1 LTVAAV
7 RRSLGNKIRVHFR
20 SWIASS
26 YARTR
31 APALLCLAASL
42 CGCAGISEIRQTEL
56 FLGEYFAGEYEQAS
70 TVLGGESGLDYDA
83 EQLLTSL
90 HLAMALRAEGRFAAA
105 QTAFDRAESQLLW
118 KSDEIASVED
128 LLAAGFTLVGN
139 DLMVS
144 YQGTIYDGVLV
155 NTFKALN
162 AMHGGDL
169 ARARVEL
176 NRADQRQENA
186 VHQLAAKVAALGSG
200 EEDEEQYQEQVNR
213 SMGEVMDPEGPVAA
227 RLQAVESLGRYR
239 GLRNPFTDWL
249 HGVFRLASGEAN
261 RASNLFRNA
270 AVLEGR
276 RNSHVLADLVEAE
289 RVASGGARTDGR
301 VWVIHEDGTGPY
313 LEAFRFD
320 LPIYTGDGVLVVS
333 TALPEFRRGA
343 PAAGSLQIHV
353 AGQEYRTEPLLDLDR
368 YAATEF
374 RAGYDS
380 VVFKAVAGT
389 VIRSLIQLEI
399 QRQSREHGGLAS
411 VLNVV
416 APIASAVVTQAD
428 IRIWRALPRSI
439 GVASLVRPDDGRMR
453 ISAGPGAA
461 RELILPPGRF
471 VLVVVKTIRADVPP
485 AVHVA
490 AFGNE

>member
-1 LTVAAV
+1 M
-7 RRSLGNKIRVHFR
+7 RFR
-20 SWIASS
+20 SWIPFFS
-26 YARTR
+26 ARPRTL
-31 APALLCLAASL
+31 ALFCLAACL

-56 FLGEYFAGEYEQAS
+56 FLGDYYAGEYDQAS
-70 TVLGGESGLDYDA
+70 TVLGGDSGLDYDA

-90 HLAMALRAEGRFAAA
+90 HLAMALRAAGRFADS

-118 KSDEIASVED
+118 KSDEITSVED

-186 VHQLAAKVAALGSG
+186 VHQLAAKVAALGGG
-200 EEDEEQYQEQVNR
+200 EEDEEQYQEQVDR
-213 SMGEVMDPEGPVAA
+213 SMEEVLDPEGPVAA

-270 AVLEGR
+270 AVLDGQ
-276 RNSHVLADLVEAE
+276 RNGHVLADLVEAE
-289 RVASGGARTDGR
+289 RVANGGARTDGR

-313 LEAFRFD
+313 LEEFRFD

-343 PAAGSLQIHV
+343 PAAGSLQIH
-353 AGQEYRTEPLLDLDR
+353 AGGQEYRTEPLLDVDR

-380 VVFKAVAGT
+380 VVLKAVAGT

-399 QRQSREHGGLAS
+399 QRQSREQGGLAS

-428 IRIWRALPRSI
+428 TRIWRALPRSV
-439 GVASLVRPDDGRMR
+439 GVASLERPDDGRLR
-453 ISAGPGAA
+453 LDAGPGAA
-461 RELILPPGRF
+461 RDLILPPGRF
-471 VLVVVKTIRADVPP
+471 VLVVVKTIREDVPP

>member
-1 LTVAAV
+1 MLSLAV
-7 RRSLGNKIRVHFR
+7 I
-20 SWIASS
+20 
-26 YARTR
+26 
-31 APALLCLAASL
+31 L
-42 CGCAGISEIRQTEL
+42 CGCVGVSEIRQTGL
-56 FLGEYFAGEYEQAS
+56 FLGEYYAGEYAAAG
-70 TVLGGESGLDYDA
+70 TVLGGETGLEYDA

-90 HLAMALRAEGRFAAA
+90 HVAMSLRAAGRFETS
-105 QTAFDRAESQLLW
+105 QVAFDRAESQLLW

-162 AMHGGDL
+162 ALHTGDM

-186 VHQLAAKVAALGSG
+186 VHQLAAKVGTLETG
-200 EEDEEQYQEQVNR
+200 EEDEEQYQEQVDR
-213 SMGEVMDPEGPVAA
+213 SMEEVMDPEGPVAA
-227 RLQAVESLGRYR
+227 RLKAVQSLGQYR

-249 HGVFRLASGEAN
+249 HGVFRLAAGEAN

-270 AVLEGR
+270 AVLEGQ
-276 RNSHVLADLVEAE
+276 RNRHVLADLVEAE
-289 RVASGGARTDGR
+289 RVAGGGARADGR
-301 VWVIHEDGTGPY
+301 VWVVHEDGTGPY
-313 LEAFRFD
+313 LAEFRFD
-320 LPIYTGDGVLVVS
+320 LPIFTGDGVLVVS
-333 TALPEFRRGA
+333 TALPEFHAGA
-343 PAAGSLQIHV
+343 PAAGSLQIYAEEREH
-353 AGQEYRTEPLLDLDR
+353 RTEPLLNVDR

-374 RAGYDS
+374 QAGYDS
-380 VVFKAVAGT
+380 VVLKAVAGT

-399 QRQSREHGGLAS
+399 QRQSREHGGVVSL
-411 VLNVV
+411 LNVV

-428 IRIWRALPRSI
+428 TRIWRALPQSI
-439 GVASLVRPDDGRMR
+439 GVASLERPRDGRMR
-453 ISAGPGAA
+453 ISAGRGAA

-471 VLVVVKTIRADVPP
+471 VVVVVKTIRPDVPP

-490 AFGNE
+490 AFGDD

>member
-1 LTVAAV
+1 MLSLAV
-7 RRSLGNKIRVHFR
+7 I
-20 SWIASS
+20 
-26 YARTR
+26 
-31 APALLCLAASL
+31 L
-42 CGCAGISEIRQTEL
+42 CGCAGFSEIRQTDL
-56 FLGEYFAGEYEQAS
+56 FLGEYYAGEYDAAS
-70 TVLGGESGLDYDA
+70 TVLGGDTGLDYDA

-90 HLAMALRAEGRFAAA
+90 HVAMTLRAAGRFEAS
-105 QTAFDRAESQLLW
+105 QVAFDRAESQLLW

-139 DLMVS
+139 DLMVA

-162 AMHGGDL
+162 ALHSGDM

-176 NRADQRQENA
+176 NRADQRQQNA
-186 VHQLAAKVAALGSG
+186 VDQLAAKVGALGAG

-213 SMGEVMDPEGPVAA
+213 SVEEVMDPEGPVAA
-227 RLQAVESLGRYR
+227 RLQAVESLGQYR
-239 GLRNPFTDWL
+239 GLRNPFSDWL
-249 HGVFRLASGEAN
+249 HGVFRLAAGEAN

-270 AVLEGR
+270 AVLEGQ
-276 RNSHVLADLVEAE
+276 RNRHVLADLVEAE
-289 RVASGGARTDGR
+289 RIASGGTKADGR
-301 VWVIHEDGTGPY
+301 VWVVHENGTGPY
-313 LEAFRFD
+313 LEEFRFD

-333 TALPEFRRGA
+333 TALPEFRAGA
-343 PAAGSLQIHV
+343 PAAGSLQIH
-353 AGQEYRTEPLLDLDR
+353 AQGQEYRTEPLLNVDR
-368 YAATEF
+368 YVATEF

-399 QRQSREHGGLAS
+399 QRQAREQGGLAS

-428 IRIWRALPRSI
+428 TRIWRALPQSI
-439 GVASLVRPDDGRMR
+439 EVASLARPDDGRMR
-453 ISAGPGAA
+453 ISAGTWAA
-461 RELILPPGRF
+461 RELSLPPGRF
-471 VLVVVKTIRADVPP
+471 VLVVVKTIRPDVPP

-490 AFGNE
+490 AFGDA

>member
-1 LTVAAV
+1 MLF
-7 RRSLGNKIRVHFR
+7 G
-20 SWIASS
+20 SWIPACF
-26 YARTR
+26 RIR
-31 APALLCLAASL
+31 ALALLCLAAFL
-42 CGCAGISEIRQTEL
+42 CGGCAGISEIRQTEL
-56 FLGEYFAGEYEQAS
+56 FLGEYYAGEYEQAS
-70 TVLGGESGLDYDA
+70 TALGGESGLDYDA

-90 HLAMALRAEGRFAAA
+90 HLAMALRAAGRFAAS

-118 KSDEIASVED
+118 KSDQITSVED

-186 VHQLAAKVAALGSG
+186 VHQLAAKVAALGDA

-213 SMGEVMDPEGPVAA
+213 SMEEVMDPAGPVAA
-227 RLQAVESLGRYR
+227 RLQAVESLGQYR

-249 HGVFRLASGEAN
+249 HGVFRLAAGEAN

-320 LPIYTGDGVLVVS
+320 LPIYTGAGVLVVS
-333 TALPEFRRGA
+333 TALPEFRRGS
-343 PAAGSLQIHV
+343 PSAGSLLIHV
-353 AGQEYRTEPLLDLDR
+353 AGQEYHTEPLLDLDR

-399 QRQSREHGGLAS
+399 QRQSRERGGLAS

-428 IRIWRALPRSI
+428 TRIWRALPRSI
-439 GVASLVRPDDGRMR
+439 GVASLVRPDDSRMR

>member
-1 LTVAAV
+1 MRHSLEYKTRV
-7 RRSLGNKIRVHFR
+7 RFR
-20 SWIASS
+20 SWIASP

-31 APALLCLAASL
+31 APALVCLAAAL
-42 CGCAGISEIRQTEL
+42 CGCAGISEIRETEL

-70 TVLGGESGLDYDA
+70 MVLGGDSGLDYDA

-90 HLAMALRAEGRFAAA
+90 HLAMALRAAGRFADS

-118 KSDEIASVED
+118 KSDEITSVED

-186 VHQLAAKVAALGSG
+186 VHQLAAKVAALGGS

-213 SMGEVMDPEGPVAA
+213 SMQEVMDPEGPVAA
-227 RLQAVESLGRYR
+227 RLQAVESLERYR

-333 TALPEFRRGA
+333 TALPAFRRGA

-353 AGQEYRTEPLLDLDR
+353 AGQEYQTELLLDVDR

>member
-1 LTVAAV
+1 M
-7 RRSLGNKIRVHFR
+7 RFR
-20 SWIASS
+20 SWIPACF
-26 YARTR
+26 RIR
-31 APALLCLAASL
+31 ALALLGLAACL

-56 FLGEYFAGEYEQAS
+56 FLGEYYAGEYDQAS
-70 TVLGGESGLDYDA
+70 AVLGGDSGLDYDA

-90 HLAMALRAEGRFAAA
+90 HLAMALRATGRFADS

-128 LLAAGFTLVGN
+128 LLTAGFTLVGN

-155 NTFKALN
+155 NTFKAMN

-186 VHQLAAKVAALGSG
+186 VHQLAAKVAALGGG
-200 EEDEEQYQEQVNR
+200 EEDEEQYQEQVDR
-213 SMGEVMDPEGPVAA
+213 SMEEVMDPEGPVAA
-227 RLQAVESLGRYR
+227 RLAAVESLEQYR

-249 HGVFRLASGEAN
+249 HGMFRLASGDAN

-301 VWVIHEDGTGPY
+301 VWVVHEDGTGPY
-313 LEAFRFD
+313 LEEFRFD
-320 LPIYTGDGVLVVS
+320 LPIYTGAGVLVVS

-343 PAAGSLQIHV
+343 PAAGPLLIQV
-353 AGQEYRTEPLLDLDR
+353 AGQDYRTEPLLDVDR

-399 QRQSREHGGLAS
+399 QRQSREQGGLAS

-428 IRIWRALPRSI
+428 TRIWRALPRSI
-439 GVASLVRPDDGRMR
+439 GVASLIRPDDGRMR

-471 VLVVVKTIRADVPP
+471 ALVVVKTIRKDVPP

>member
-1 LTVAAV
+1 LLSLAV
-7 RRSLGNKIRVHFR
+7 I
-20 SWIASS
+20 
-26 YARTR
+26 
-31 APALLCLAASL
+31 L
-42 CGCAGISEIRQTEL
+42 CGCAGFSEIRQTDL
-56 FLGEYFAGEYEQAS
+56 FLGEYYAGEYEAAS
-70 TVLGGESGLDYDA
+70 TVLGGDTGLDYDA

-90 HLAMALRAEGRFAAA
+90 HVAMTLRAAGRFEAS
-105 QTAFDRAESQLLW
+105 QVAFDRAESQLLW

-128 LLAAGFTLVGN
+128 LLEAGFTLVGN
-139 DLMVS
+139 DLMVA

-162 AMHGGDL
+162 ALHSGDM

-176 NRADQRQENA
+176 NRADQRQQNA
-186 VHQLAAKVAALGSG
+186 VDQLAVKVGALGAG

-213 SMGEVMDPEGPVAA
+213 SVEEVMDPEGPVAA
-227 RLQAVESLGRYR
+227 RLQAVESLGQYR
-239 GLRNPFTDWL
+239 GLRNPFSDWL
-249 HGVFRLASGEAN
+249 HGVFRLAAGEAN

-270 AVLEGR
+270 AVLEGQ
-276 RNSHVLADLVEAE
+276 RNRHVLADLVEAE
-289 RVASGGARTDGR
+289 RVAQGGTRSAGR

-313 LEAFRFD
+313 LEQFRFD

-333 TALPEFRRGA
+333 TALPEFRPGA
-343 PAAGSLQIHV
+343 PAAGSLQIHL
-353 AGQEYRTEPLLDLDR
+353 AGKEYRTEPLLDVDR

-374 RAGYDS
+374 QAGYDS

-399 QRQSREHGGLAS
+399 QRQSREQGGLAS

-428 IRIWRALPRSI
+428 TRIWRALPQSI
-439 GVASLVRPDDGRMR
+439 EVASLARPDDGRMR
-453 ISAGPGAA
+453 ISAGTWAA
-461 RELILPPGRF
+461 RELSLPPGRF

>member
-1 LTVAAV
+1 M
-7 RRSLGNKIRVHFR
+7 RFR
-20 SWIASS
+20 SWIPFF

-31 APALLCLAASL
+31 APALLCLAAAL

-56 FLGEYFAGEYEQAS
+56 FLGEYYAGEYEQAS

-90 HLAMALRAEGRFAAA
+90 HLAMALRAAGRFAASQA
-105 QTAFDRAESQLLW
+105 AFDRAESQLLW
-118 KSDEIASVED
+118 KSDEIAGVED

-186 VHQLAAKVAALGSG
+186 VHQLAAKAGALAV
-200 EEDEEQYQEQVNR
+200 EEDEEQYQEQVDR
-213 SMGEVMDPEGPVAA
+213 SVEEVMDPDGPVAA
-227 RLQAVESLGRYR
+227 RLQAVQSLGRYR
-239 GLRNPFTDWL
+239 DLRNPFTDWL
-249 HGVFRLASGEAN
+249 HGVFRLATGEAN

-270 AVLEGR
+270 AVLEGQ
-276 RNSHVLADLVEAE
+276 RNRHVLADLVEAE
-289 RVASGGARTDGR
+289 RVAQGGTRSAGR

-313 LEAFRFD
+313 LEQFRFD

-333 TALPEFRRGA
+333 TALPEFRPGA
-343 PAAGSLQIHV
+343 AAAGSLQIHL
-353 AGQEYRTEPLLDLDR
+353 AGKEYRTEPLLDVDR

-374 RAGYDS
+374 QAGYDS

-399 QRQSREHGGLAS
+399 QRQSREQGGLAS

-428 IRIWRALPRSI
+428 TRIWRALPHSI

>member
-1 LTVAAV
+1 M
-7 RRSLGNKIRVHFR
+7 
-20 SWIASS
+20 
-26 YARTR
+26 
-31 APALLCLAASL
+31 L
-42 CGCAGISEIRQTEL
+42 CGCAGMSDLTRTEQ
-56 FLGEYFAGEYEQAS
+56 FLGEYNAGQYDAAGAL
-70 TVLGGESGLDYDA
+70 LGGETGLDYDV

-90 HLAMALRAEGRFAAA
+90 HAAMTLRAAGRFDVS
-105 QTAFDRAESQLLW
+105 QEAFDRAESQLLW
-118 KSDEIASVED
+118 KADEIASVED

-162 AMHGGDL
+162 ALHAGDL

-186 VHQLAAKVAALGSG
+186 VHQLASKVGALGAG
-200 EEDEEQYQEQVNR
+200 EEDEQYRQEVGR
-213 SMGEVMDPEGPVAA
+213 SMDEVMDPQGPVAA
-227 RLQAVESLGRYR
+227 RLQAVESLGQYR

-249 HGVFRLASGEAN
+249 HGVFRLATGEAN

-270 AVLEGR
+270 AVLDGQNNR
-276 RNSHVLADLVEAE
+276 HVLADLVEAE
-289 RVASGGARTDGR
+289 RVAGGAPPSDGR
-301 VWVIHEDGTGPY
+301 VWIIHEDGTGPY
-313 LEAFRFD
+313 LEEFRFD

-333 TALPEFRRGA
+333 AALPEFRPGA
-343 PAAGSLQIHV
+343 PAAGALQV
-353 AGQEYRTEPLLDLDR
+353 NAAGQEHRTEPLLDIDR

-374 RAGYDS
+374 QAGYGS

-399 QRQSREHGGLAS
+399 QRQAREQGGFAS

-428 IRIWRALPRSI
+428 TRIWRALPQSI
-439 GVASLVRPDDGRMR
+439 GVASLARPADGRMSIR
-453 ISAGPGAA
+453 TGAGAT
-461 RELILPPGRF
+461 RELVLPAGRF
-471 VLVVVKTIRADVPP
+471 VLVVVKTIRSDVPP

-490 AFGNE
+490 AFGDG

>member
-1 LTVAAV
+1 M
-7 RRSLGNKIRVHFR
+7 
-20 SWIASS
+20 
-26 YARTR
+26 
-31 APALLCLAASL
+31 LLSLAAPL

-56 FLGEYFAGEYEQAS
+56 FLGEYDAGEYDKAS

-90 HLAMALRAEGRFAAA
+90 HLAMALRAAGRFAAS
-105 QTAFDRAESQLLW
+105 QTVFDHAESQLLW
-118 KSDEIASVED
+118 KSDQISSVED

-144 YQGTIYDGVLV
+144 YRGTIYDGVLV

-186 VHQLAAKVAALGSG
+186 VHQLAAKVAALGDAG
-200 EEDEEQYQEQVNR
+200 DAEEDEEQYQEQVNR
-213 SMGEVMDPEGPVAA
+213 SMEEVMDPEGPVAA
-227 RLQAVESLGRYR
+227 RLQVVESLRQYR

-261 RASNLFRNA
+261 RATNLFRNA

-289 RVASGGARTDGR
+289 RVANGGARTDGR

-320 LPIYTGDGVLVVS
+320 LPIYTGDGMLVVS
-333 TALPEFRRGA
+333 AALPEFRRGT
-343 PAAGSLQIHV
+343 PAAGSLLIHV

-428 IRIWRALPRSI
+428 TRIWRALPRTI
-439 GVASLVRPDDGRMR
+439 GVASLARPDDGRMR
-453 ISAGPGAA
+453 ISAGPGPA

-471 VLVVVKTIRADVPP
+471 ALVVVKTIRADVPP
-485 AVHVA
+485 AVHGA

>member
-1 LTVAAV
+1 M
-7 RRSLGNKIRVHFR
+7 RFR
-20 SWIASS
+20 SWIPSS
-26 YARTR
+26 RARTR
-31 APALLCLAASL
+31 ALALLCVAASL
-42 CGCAGISEIRQTEL
+42 CGCAGISEIRQTKL
-56 FLGEYFAGEYEQAS
+56 FLGEYYAGEYEQAS
-70 TVLGGESGLDYDA
+70 TVLGGETGLDYDA

-90 HLAMALRAEGRFAAA
+90 HLAMALRAAGRFEAS

-118 KSDEIASVED
+118 KSDAIASVED

-162 AMHGGDL
+162 AMQGDDL

-186 VHQLAAKVAALGSG
+186 VHQLAAKVGALAV

-213 SMGEVMDPEGPVAA
+213 SMEEVMDPEGPVAA
-227 RLQAVESLGRYR
+227 RLQAVQSLGRYR

-249 HGVFRLASGEAN
+249 HGVFRLAAGEAN

-270 AVLEGR
+270 AVLEGQ
-276 RNSHVLADLVEAE
+276 RNRHVLADLVEAE

-313 LEAFRFD
+313 LEEFRFD

-333 TALPEFRRGA
+333 AALPEFRPGA
-343 PAAGSLQIHV
+343 QAAGSLRIHV
-353 AGQEYRTEPLLDLDR
+353 AGQEYRSEPLLNVDR

-374 RAGYDS
+374 QAGYDS

-399 QRQSREHGGLAS
+399 QRQSREQGGLAS

-428 IRIWRALPRSI
+428 TRIWRALPHSV

-453 ISAGPGAA
+453 ISAGSGAA

-471 VLVVVKTIRADVPP
+471 VLVVVKTIRTDVPP

>member
-1 LTVAAV
+1 M
-7 RRSLGNKIRVHFR
+7 
-20 SWIASS
+20 
-26 YARTR
+26 
-31 APALLCLAASL
+31 L
-42 CGCAGISEIRQTEL
+42 CGCAGMSDLTRTEQ
-56 FLGEYFAGEYEQAS
+56 FLGEYHAGQYDAAGAL
-70 TVLGGESGLDYDA
+70 LGGESGLDYEV

-90 HLAMALRAEGRFAAA
+90 HAAMTLRAAGRFDVS
-105 QTAFDRAESQLLW
+105 QEAFDRAESQLLW
-118 KSDEIASVED
+118 KADEVASVED

-162 AMHGGDL
+162 ALHTGDL

-186 VHQLAAKVAALGSG
+186 VHQLASKVGALGAG
-200 EEDEEQYQEQVNR
+200 EDDEQYRQEVGR
-213 SMGEVMDPEGPVAA
+213 SMDEVMDSQGPVAA
-227 RLQAVESLGRYR
+227 RLRAVESLGQYR

-249 HGVFRLASGEAN
+249 HGVFRLATGEAN

-270 AVLEGR
+270 AVLDGQSNR
-276 RNSHVLADLVEAE
+276 HVLADLVEAE
-289 RVASGGARTDGR
+289 RVAGGGPRPDGR
-301 VWVIHEDGTGPY
+301 VWIVHEDGTGPY

-333 TALPEFRRGA
+333 AALPEFRPGA
-343 PAAGSLQIHV
+343 PAAGALQV
-353 AGQEYRTEPLLDLDR
+353 TAAGREHRTERLLDVDR

-374 RAGYDS
+374 QAGYDS

-399 QRQSREHGGLAS
+399 QRQAREQGGFAS

-428 IRIWRALPRSI
+428 TRIWRALPQSI
-439 GVASLVRPDDGRMR
+439 GVASLARPDDGR
-453 ISAGPGAA
+453 ISIGTGAGSA
-461 RELILPPGRF
+461 RELVLPAGRY
-471 VLVVVKTIRADVPP
+471 VLVVVKTIRSDVPP

-490 AFGNE
+490 AFGDG